1 MRGEQVDEGRAV
13 RDAEA
18 AVGQPQAV
26 QREFAA
32 EGREQF
38 GVGERLEVELA
49 AGQHGGASSSEAT
62 RAFEG
67 EVGAQL
73 GEQSVAGRWGRRG
86 RHDRRIG
93 AAPRAAAMIHCR
105 PMATDA
111 AAIEVAMIVPR
122 TEAEGP
128 GLRYAVW
135 VQGCPLRCVG
145 CCNPEMLA
153 FKPADRRDPEAL
165 VAEAVAAG
173 VEGVSLLGGEPFA
186 QAGGLAR
193 LAEGARAQ
201 GLSVM
206 VFSGYTLAELRAQGP
221 AAARLLAA
229 TDLLVDGR
237 YDATRRTTTRRYIG
251 SDNQVLHFLTPRYSP
266 EDPRLHAANTLELR
280 LRGGEITLNGW
291 PVLGPRTRVV

>member
-1 MRGEQVDEGRAV
+1 
-13 RDAEA
+13 
-18 AVGQPQAV
+18 
-26 QREFAA
+26 
-32 EGREQF
+32 
-38 GVGERLEVELA
+38 
-49 AGQHGGASSSEAT
+49 
-62 RAFEG
+62 
-67 EVGAQL
+67 
-73 GEQSVAGRWGRRG
+73 
-86 RHDRRIG
+86 
-93 AAPRAAAMIHCR
+93 
-105 PMATDA
+105 MATDA

-128 GLRYAVW
+128 GLRYAMW

-153 FKPADRRDPEAL
+153 FKSADRRDPEAL

-206 VFSGYTLAELRAQGP
+206 VYSGYTLAELRAQGP